1 MGRSGEGACGAV
13 SGALL
18 VLGLAAG
25 SLGRPE
31 TETKELAY
39 GLSEDFLREFRRQN
53 LACNCKDLLGVSLGT
68 EEGRREAAERL
79 LVRERCPRFVETAT
93 EILEDLLADL
103 GIGTGPRP

>member
-1 MGRSGEGACGAV
+1 MTVSLSWMLPLATYMAVMSITPGPNNVMLTASGVAFG
-13 SGALL
+13 
-18 VLGLAAG
+18 
-25 SLGRPE
+25 
-31 TETKELAY
+31 Y
-39 GLSEDFLREFRRQN
+39 RRT
-53 LACNCKDLLGVSLGT
+53 LPHLLGVSLGT